1 MIQRNPHGNVWM
13 MMMMKDLVKL
23 ECGLVVEY
31 GIAQPK
37 TKRCFQNDSIGIK
50 KRKKAFWFEKNAAGG
65 DLILTSTIS

>member
-1 MIQRNPHGNVWM
+1 MDDDDDERSSQIG
-13 MMMMKDLVKL
+13 L
-23 ECGLVVEY
+23 CGLVIEY